1 MLDLRLAVDE
11 SAFGDMP
18 TKIRCLNPNH
28 DDPAAS
34 LAVYPDNLHCYGCG
48 WHRNDADEALALLL
62 GISKVEAATRLHQ
75 YDSDKLDAYREKVAK
90 EARRDPMPYGV
101 AVMYNRFLR
110 EQMPQRLEWF
120 YERGLTDETIDTHLL
135 GHDGYRF
142 SIPVFDSNHQLLTI
156 RFRRDDLLLPEMW
169 DCHDATSRVPKY
181 SGTKSRN
188 GLYLYGEH
196 WLSQMES
203 DSVIV
208 TEGELDALRLWQAGL
223 CGVSATNGARQSARV
238 PSLLYGLSERV
249 DTIIAATDM
258 DEPGEEAA
266 TRLAKAATE
275 AGMTCIRWAWI
286 DGKDITEHLQRY
298 GLEDIMKGVWNGQR
312 FCF

>member
-11 SAFGDMP
+11 SAFGDAP

-48 WHRNDADEALALLL
+48 FHRNDVDEALALLL
-62 GISKVEAATRLHQ
+62 GITKAEAATRLGQ
-75 YDSDKLDAYREKVAK
+75 YDSDKLDAYRERVAK

-156 RFRRDDLLLPEMW
+156 RYRRDDVLLPEMW
-169 DCHDATSRVPKY
+169 DEQDSTTRIPKY
-181 SGTKSRN
+181 SGTYKRN

-196 WLSQMES
+196 WLTGADEI
-203 DSVIV
+203 VV
-208 TEGELDALRLWQAGL
+208 TEGELDALRLWREGTSS
-223 CGVSATNGARQSARV
+223 CSATNGARQAHRV
-238 PSLLYGLSERV
+238 PAMLRDLLPGMHTV
-249 DTIIAATDM
+249 HIATDA
-258 DEPGEEAA
+258 DEPGD
-266 TRLAKAATE
+266 KAAIQT
-275 AGMTCIRWAWI
+275 AQAAHALGLKAVRWTWVSGA
-286 DGKDITEHLQRY
+286 KDITEHLQSGR
-298 GLEDIMKGVWNGQR
+298 GLEDILKGVWNGSR